1 MSLQALTISVVMTDE
16 YILRWLLIALNNT
29 VGNDILFVPACDR
42 KRLTTLYIHLV
53 SYRTADELCSG
64 ASMSMFAATDENIS
78 LVLCFRSRDILFH
91 RQPAPNELATSN
103 F

>member
-16 YILRWLLIALNNT
+16 YILRWLLTALNNT

-64 ASMSMFAATDENIS
+64 ASMSNVRRNGRKHFAGVMFQVT
-78 LVLCFRSRDILFH
+78 
-91 RQPAPNELATSN
+91 
-103 F
+103 